1 MFTISHI
8 SENWW
13 GIALYVIVLYSL
25 YILYRE
31 TTRIE
36 EGLQSGNISI
46 PDELKVQAC
55 HGIKRSLEANTN
67 LIERFEKAQA
77 VGSLADTKTVINVFT
92 AKWNELD
99 CETIVKENPL
109 AVVHLPNVEDIR
121 EEITQRVTATINAEI
136 EANKNSAKP
145 STPPT

>member
-1 MFTISHI
+1 MFTTSHI
-8 SENWW
+8 LENWW
-13 GIALYVIVLYSL
+13 GISLYLCVLYIL

-55 HGIKRSLEANTN
+55 HGIKRSLEANTQ
-67 LIERFEKAQA
+67 LIERFELAQA
-77 VGSLADTKTVINVFT
+77 VGSLADTKSVINTFT
-92 AKWNELD
+92 SKWHELD

-121 EEITQRVTATINAEI
+121 EEITERVTASINAQI
-136 EANKNSAKP
+136 EANKQP
-145 STPPT
+145 SKPPT